1 MARRKA
7 RNPTKAELEAEASY
21 AKMMARWDKTPKFAR
36 SSHPDKKDERLSTAD
51 SMSAPPGR
59 FTSHGI
65 PSVSTPGGYAQKN
78 QNMMYTGD
86 KVLGI
91 ATLHKSI
98 AQPVFSSQEAKEVA
112 TMRRN

>member
-1 MARRKA
+1 MAKRKP
-7 RNPTKAELEAEASY
+7 RQPTKAELEAEASY
-21 AKMMARWDKTPKFAR
+21 AKMMAKWDKAPKFAR
-36 SSHPDKKDERLSTAD
+36 TSHSEKPSANLSTTE

-65 PSVSTPGGYAQKN
+65 KSHSTPGGYAPMQ
-78 QNMMYTGD
+78 QNRMYSGD

-98 AQPVFSSQEAKEVA
+98 AQPIFSSQEAVEVA